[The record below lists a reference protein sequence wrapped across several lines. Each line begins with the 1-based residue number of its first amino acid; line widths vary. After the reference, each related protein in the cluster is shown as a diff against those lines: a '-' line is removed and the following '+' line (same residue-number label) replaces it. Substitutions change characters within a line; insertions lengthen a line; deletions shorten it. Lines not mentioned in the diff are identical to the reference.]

1 MCLQELLQD
10 AAWER
15 GGDGADVL
23 LEFGDVLVAEGIAVD
38 AGFCEAELEG
48 DVQEADLAVDGPL
61 AHGGGAGDVVD
72 VGPATAGSGLGDGC
86 AGEDAPDDG
95 EAVEDADAE
104 FGGVFEEATGVGST
118 LPEEVVVGEGEEDVD
133 STGVEGLAVE
143 VMGAHAEADIADEA
157 TVLEAEGTLEG
168 ATLGEDGSH
177 VGGVVE
183 EEGVEVVDVEE
194 LELVLDIADDIL
206 GGAGVVE
213 LERGEDAVEA
223 EAGGDD
229 DAVAVDPPE
238 GEAEL
243 AEGVAVAAG
252 AVEVVDTEVD
262 GMVDEGDGGVI
273 GDIAEDVAEA
283 LGTERDDRDRQPRL
297 SPISAGD
304 LRNFHVTL
312 LL

>member
-1 MCLQELLQD
+1 MCLHKFLED

-15 GGDGADVL
+15 SGDGADVL

-38 AGFCEAELEG
+38 AGFGEAELEG

-61 AHGGGAGDVVD
+61 AHGGGAGDVIG
-72 VGPATAGSGLGDGC
+72 VGPATAGSRLGDGC

-104 FGGVFEEATGVGST
+104 SGRVFEEATWGGSA
-118 LPEEVVVGEGEEDVD
+118 PAEEVVVGEGEQDVD
-133 STGVEGLAVE
+133 GTGVEGLAVE
-143 VMGAHAEADIADEA
+143 VVGAHAEADIADEA

-168 ATLGEDGSH
+168 ATLGEDGPH

-194 LELVLDIADDIL
+194 LELVLDIADDVL

-213 LERGEDAVEA
+213 LEGGEDAVEA
-223 EAGGDD
+223 EAGRDD
-229 DAVAVDPPE
+229 DAVAVDPLE

-252 AVEVVDTEVD
+252 AVEVVDPEVD
-262 GMVDEGDGGVI
+262 GVVDEGDGGVI
-273 GDIAEDVAEA
+273 GDIAEVVAEA
-283 LGTERDDRDRQPRL
+283 LGAERDDGDRQPGPA
-297 SPISAGD
+297 PISAGY
-304 LRNFHVTL
+304 LRNIHL
-312 LL
+312 I